1 MWHWRG
7 IYGDG
12 SSIDSV
18 NNAKYPDIDRTA
30 LTEFQLL
37 HDDKVIEAIKVD
49 KHKKV
54 FCRRR
59 VAKPIMGPGPEQVIW
74 VLGWRRKRSRLEIFG
89 RAIAYILQPWK
100 WKSKRTDSRIEMRVS
115 FVAPN
120 GDIRVL
126 DKFEEKHPWFYSIKF
141 RPEEQMERKTP
152 WL

>member
-1 MWHWRG
+1 MWHWRA
-7 IYGDG
+7 IYGNG
-12 SSIDSV
+12 SSIDSA

-37 HDDKVIEAIKVD
+37 HGDKVVVALKVD
-49 KHKKV
+49 KEKKV

-74 VLGWRRKRSRLEIFG
+74 VLGWRRKRSDN
-89 RAIAYILQPWK
+89 
-100 WKSKRTDSRIEMRVS
+100 TIEMRVS

-126 DKFEEKHPWFYSIKF
+126 DKFEEKHPWFYSINF

-152 WL
+152 WS